1 MPEITREEKLKIFSQ
16 LSPKL
21 QETMFSDATVDAID
35 RMGKKYN
42 LSDDKISILA
52 RVIGDIILGIV
63 SITSL
68 AQEINLKIISD
79 AQAAMNLAQELYSE
93 LLAPVMAVP
102 PSAPATPTPTPAT
115 PSAPV
120 SPPTPTAASKPTPPA
135 PALVSPS
142 VPSFKFQVPNADKY
156 REPATSAPEVIDLR
170 KTPPPLISMPV
181 TPAPIPPIPKI
192 VTPPASKPAPKPLT
206 FTKPIEPVRLTA
218 PLLEAEPHLPPAT
231 PTPSAFAPVP
241 SADQYR
247 EPMSPAA
254 KPQYI
259 IRPPG
264 LQPTDLPKN
273 VLDLRKDKGEF

>member
-1 MPEITREEKLKIFSQ
+1 MPELTHEEKIKIFEK
-16 LSPKL
+16 LPKEL
-21 QETMFSDATVDAID
+21 QDL
-35 RMGKKYN
+35 MGSEDTGAFLLYLEEKYN
-42 LSDDKISILA
+42 LDDDKISLLS
-52 RVIGDIILGIV
+52 RLVGDVILGILSSPNLISEIV
-63 SITSL
+63 SKL
-68 AQEINLKIISD
+68 AVDQNTGSQIYQEINSG
-79 AQAAMNLAQELYSE
+79 
-93 LLAPVMAVP
+93 LLAPVAALIKNA
-102 PSAPATPTPTPAT
+102 SAPAT
-115 PSAPV
+115 SM
-120 SPPTPTAASKPTPPA
+120 PA
-135 PALVSPS
+135 PALPVAPR
-142 VPSFKFQVPNADKY
+142 ADKY